1 MGYMADA
8 YIDFGTIGMFVAIFA
23 WGVMLGAVYWW
34 FNRAGDP
41 LFAAAGVA
49 VLLSAALLETT
60 AIKQFGGLLSM
71 SLVMGGTLVLAGN
84 PMRRWLFPAAPR

>member
-8 YIDFGTIGMFVAIFA
+8 YIDFGKLGMFVAIFA
-23 WGVMLGAVYWW
+23 WGALLGGVYYV

-41 LFAAAGVA
+41 LTAATGLA

-60 AIKQFGGLLSM
+60 AIKQLGGLLS
-71 SLVMGGTLVLAGN
+71 SFLVMGGLLMLFGA
-84 PMRRWLFPAAPR
+84 PLRRWLFRAVG